1 MTDNRATSAQVFI
14 TGATGFVGAAVAKN
28 LLAAGYKVRA
38 LVRPQS
44 NLENLEDLDVD
55 RVTGDLSDV
64 EVLTRAMLGCEA
76 VFHVAADYRLWTR
89 DPRELYTSNVDGT
102 KNIME
107 AALAAG
113 VTRIVYTSSVATL
126 AIGSDGHVSS
136 EDSLGALGEM
146 IGHYKRSKYLAERLV
161 VEMVR
166 ERGLPAVIVSPST
179 PIGPGDVKP
188 TPTGKIIRDAIAGKL
203 PAYVNTGLNLVHVD
217 DVAEGHMLALR
228 KGVVGQNY
236 ILGGE
241 DMSLKDILVEVAS
254 ITGGKPPRVR
264 IPYVLAYSVAS
275 IAELFAYVTNSDEPL
290 ATRDGVRMSRKIMYF
305 SSDKARRELGYTSR
319 PALTALHDAVN
330 WFVERKTGQGA
341 SQ

>member
-1 MTDNRATSAQVFI
+1 MTENRTTSAQVFI
-14 TGATGFVGAAVAKN
+14 TGATGFVGAAVAKK

-38 LVRPQS
+38 LVRPRS
-44 NLENLEDLDVD
+44 NVENLRDLDVE

-64 EVLTRAMLGCEA
+64 QLLTRAMAGCDA

-89 DPRELYTSNVDGT
+89 DPRELYTSNVEGT
-102 KNIME
+102 KNVME
-107 AALAAG
+107 AAIAAD

-126 AIGSDGHVSS
+126 AIGSDGHAGS
-136 EDSLGALGEM
+136 EDSPGSLDAM
-146 IGHYKRSKYLAERLV
+146 IGHYKRSKFLAERV
-161 VEMVR
+161 VLDMVR
-166 ERGLPAVIVSPST
+166 ELGLPAVIVSPST

-217 DVAEGHMLALR
+217 DVAEGHMLALHR
-228 KGVVGQNY
+228 GVPGQNY

-254 ITGGKPPRVR
+254 MTGGKPPRVR
-264 IPYVLAYSVAS
+264 IPYALAYGIAS
-275 IAELFAYVTNSDEPL
+275 IAECFAYVTNSDEPL

-319 PALTALHDAVN
+319 PALVALHDAVN
-330 WFVERKTGQGA
+330 WFVERDTAG
-341 SQ
+341 